1 MGHGMVIFL
10 QAQLDATKKPFFKV
24 AILALCWKTWTSW
37 WLVHSWQ
44 EMTSPRQISQRLQ
57 CCSVCLKIPWCHRH
71 AGTSTLG
78 GKISM
83 HDQRFKRRWF
93 DPIGGGGNV
102 QHVLPHPP
110 RLKHGELGNSDIY
123 IYIYVCALF
132 PLNKTKRGL
141 GPSQYDCCPNFHLYA
156 SIETRSSETCLLRK
170 GASVAS
176 VMYPSLGI
184 FFRDTLVASHMRHC
198 HFFTKQVQTTGLL
211 PSFDNIDPQSLYRM
225 YRFVFFEF
233 FMFMKD

>member
-1 MGHGMVIFL
+1 MCNTSSH
-10 QAQLDATKKPFFKV
+10 
-24 AILALCWKTWTSW
+24 ILHAWSMESW
-37 WLVHSWQ
+37 EIL
-44 EMTSPRQISQRLQ
+44 
-57 CCSVCLKIPWCHRH
+57 
-71 AGTSTLG
+71 
-78 GKISM
+78 
-83 HDQRFKRRWF
+83 
-93 DPIGGGGNV
+93 
-102 QHVLPHPP
+102 
-110 RLKHGELGNSDIY
+110 IY

-233 FMFMKD
+233 FMFMKDWFSVWCIHDLIKTPLSPLKHASLPGAGGWSIPFDSIVACPPVNISKTIHR